1 MDLIKIENGQLDQ
14 KAVDFIINIET
25 QMKTLKQ
32 QYDEFKSKLQKAM
45 EQSRTI
51 KLEAGNLKI
60 TYIGETERESFDSK
74 QFKEDMPDLFDEYI
88 RFAKVKPS
96 VRISIKDK

>member
-14 KAVDFIINIET
+14 TAVDFIINIET

-32 QYDEFKSKLQKAM
+32 QYDEFKNKLQNAM
-45 EQSRTI
+45 EQNGVV

-60 TYIGETERESFDSK
+60 TYIAETERETFDSK
-74 QFKEDMPDLFDEYI
+74 QFKEDMPDLFDEYVK
-88 RFAKVKPS
+88 FSKVKPS
-96 VRISIKDK
+96 IRIKVD